1 MSNILNSLKNIS
13 SEGINKLKE
22 IRNTH
27 NCGVCH
33 KLINSNTDTDV
44 MYSDSLQGWFHN
56 ECLDT
61 LPRCN
66 SCDNASYH
74 LESGICSRCMNSQSI
89 RNYSYKPAPLFHR
102 VNNKKKSVLISESG
116 YSKHELPILHFGV
129 EIEVDRHEDFYEDDY
144 DDNIILTDN
153 NFASLVGIIGR
164 SIKGSNLFYSKSDSS
179 LTEQGVEVVS
189 HPFSWNYWK
198 TFGIDIYDGLFS
210 TLLASGYY
218 SAETKKAG
226 MHIHVSK
233 SAINKTQLHKLL
245 WFVYECPNFI
255 NMIAGRDSQEWASTK
270 WSSLLGD
277 YDVSFAR
284 RRALVAIIASQK
296 SSNTASRY
304 TAVNMEPSNSI
315 EFRIFNGTL
324 NIMTLSKSIEF
335 IHSLLAYC
343 SQTSFKDI
351 VNKKSEV
358 ERIKGYLKFLSNNQS
373 RYSNLCI
380 FLDREMNELSNAK
393 KKQLFGNAKDKVN
406 RQLVLDGGFRSSESR
421 TATSFNLDRKGMI
434 I

>member
-1 MSNILNSLKNIS
+1 
-13 SEGINKLKE
+13 
-22 IRNTH
+22 
-27 NCGVCH
+27 
-33 KLINSNTDTDV
+33 
-44 MYSDSLQGWFHN
+44 
-56 ECLDT
+56 
-61 LPRCN
+61 
-66 SCDNASYH
+66 
-74 LESGICSRCMNSQSI
+74 MNSQSI

-198 TFGIDIYDGLFS
+198 TFAIDIYDGLFS

-218 SAETKKAG
+218 SAETNKAG

-255 NMIAGRDSQEWASTK
+255 NMIAGRSSDKWASTK
-270 WSSLLGD
+270 WSSLLGVTD
-277 YDVSFAR
+277 STFAYKR
-284 RRALVAIIASQK
+284 NKVASIANQK

-304 TAVNMEPSNSI
+304 TAINMEPSNSI

-324 NIMTLSKSIEF
+324 NIMTLSKAIEF

-351 VNKKSEV
+351 VNRKSEV

-406 RQLVLDGGFRSSESR
+406 RQLVLDGGFRNSENR

-434 I
+434 L